1 MVKSNTGAGDN
12 LNSQSMKI
20 FEAAQAMPNPGEEIE
35 SRFIMTDLKAVYAQV
50 FNGDQYSVLDHAV
63 WNWFVLNSKLFSFC
77 YTP

>member
-1 MVKSNTGAGDN
+1 
-12 LNSQSMKI
+12 
-20 FEAAQAMPNPGEEIE
+20 MPNPGEEIE